1 MSTSSQAVGHEGSE
15 LEPRRGT
22 PPFDKENTMAAPIAS
37 RTGVANTRMLGLGVY
52 RPERVVTNDELAGP
66 IDSSDE
72 WIRTRTGISTRR
84 FAAAEETPVT
94 MGIEAGRRALEA
106 SGVDAE
112 QIGCVIV
119 ATSSRM
125 VFGPAAS
132 AQVATALGMN
142 DTAGFDLAAGCS
154 GFGHAL
160 TVGSDMV
167 RGGTASHVLV
177 IGVEK
182 LTDFLDPTDRTCAF
196 ILAAGSGAVVVGP
209 SDEVG
214 IGPVAWG
221 SDGSQWKAIR
231 QDKEFDKFFDEVAEK
246 GKDAVRP
253 YMRME
258 GTAVFRWAASF
269 LEKACRAA
277 VDNADLTIDD
287 IDVFVPHQANLRITD
302 VLLRVLKFPEKCVVA
317 TDIIETGNTSAAS
330 IPLAMEQLLRSGQA
344 KAGDTAL
351 LMGFGAG
358 LAYAGQVV
366 KLPPISA

>member
-1 MSTSSQAVGHEGSE
+1 
-15 LEPRRGT
+15 
-22 PPFDKENTMAAPIAS
+22 MAARIAS
-37 RTGVANTRMLGLGVY
+37 RPGVTNTAMLGLGVY
-52 RPERVVTNDELAGP
+52 RPERVVTNDEVAGP
-66 IDSSDE
+66 INSSDE
-72 WIRTRTGISTRR
+72 WIRTRSGIQTRR
-84 FAAAEETPVT
+84 FAADGENPVT
-94 MGIEAGRRALEA
+94 MAIEAGRRALDA
-106 SGVDAE
+106 SGIAPE

-125 VFGPAAS
+125 VLGPAAS

-167 RGGTASHVLV
+167 RAGTASHVLV
-177 IGVEK
+177 IGVER
-182 LTDFLDPTDRTCAF
+182 LTDLLDPTDRTTAF
-196 ILAAGSGAVVVGP
+196 IFADGAGAVVVGP
-209 SDEVG
+209 SDEVA

-221 SDGSQWKAIR
+221 SDGTQWKAIR
-231 QDKEFDKFFDEVAEK
+231 QDKSFDDYFAEVAEI
-246 GKDAVRP
+246 GSAAVRP
-253 YMRME
+253 FIRME

-277 VDNADLTIDD
+277 VDNAGLTMED

-302 VLLRVLKFPEKCVVA
+302 VLVRVLKLPENCVVA

-330 IPLAMEQLLRSGQA
+330 IPLAMEQVLRSGQA
-344 KAGDTAL
+344 KPGDTAL

-366 KLPPISA
+366 KLPSLGE